1 MSKKENIQ
9 ATDEQ
14 KNQAMHAGDGRPHA
28 AADLDRRQFLGTGVA
43 LGLGSGGLLASL
55 GLGGCATTAGP
66 GAASAKGTG
75 SASAASPAQAGASS
89 ASASPQGATP
99 PSAAGA
105 APPGR
110 RPLPPEPKV
119 SQAPPLKD
127 LKGKVA
133 YVSAA
138 SDGIG
143 LGIARAASNAGMIVV
158 IGYRNEERLEAAIPL
173 FKPGNAGVM
182 PFKHD
187 VTDRA
192 GWAQMVEVVKG
203 KYGKLHLVVNNAG
216 IKTLREASQ
225 AKYDEWDNAV
235 AVNFTAIYNSVA
247 ACLPHMME
255 HGEGGHFVTTA
266 SMGGLLPGVNAG
278 IYTSTKIAAVGV
290 MEALR
295 VELESTN
302 IGTSVF
308 CPGLVTTDNYI
319 GTGEQNPYHPRGPG
333 GPPRFPGPPPGMD
346 PLEAGERV
354 LNGVINNDLFIL
366 SHPEFKAGM
375 QERFDAIMLST
386 PTVEEPISAARVA
399 YERVVLRCGIYPREI
414 DHRKTKR
421 TSYRKV

>member
-1 MSKKENIQ
+1 MSKKEDIQ
-9 ATDEQ
+9 GMREQ
-14 KNQAMHAGDGRPHA
+14 KNRPMYAADGRPLA
-28 AADLDRRQFLGTGVA
+28 APDLDRRQFLGTTGMA
-43 LGLGSGGLLASL
+43 FGLGSGGLLASL
-55 GLGGCATTAGP
+55 GLSGCATKPGP
-66 GAASAKGTG
+66 ATGTASAKGTPS
-75 SASAASPAQAGASS
+75 SATASAAPPAQVTSAAASPAAGS
-89 ASASPQGATP
+89 
-99 PSAAGA
+99 

-110 RPLPPEPKV
+110 PPLPPEPKV

-133 YVSAA
+133 YISAA

-158 IGYRNEERLEAAIPL
+158 IGYRNQERLEAALPL
-173 FKPGNAGVM
+173 FKTGNPGVM

-192 GWAQMVEVVKG
+192 GWAEMVAAVKS

-216 IKTLREASQ
+216 IKTLRQASQ

-278 IYTSTKIAAVGV
+278 IYTSTKIAAVGI

-295 VELESTN
+295 VELETTN

-354 LNGVINNDLFIL
+354 LNGVVNNDLFIL

-386 PTVEEPISAARVA
+386 PSVEEPIPASRVA

-414 DHRKTKR
+414 EHRKTKR
-421 TSYRKV
+421 TSYRT

>member
-1 MSKKENIQ
+1 MSKKEDIQ
-9 ATDEQ
+9 TMRAATEW
-14 KNQAMHAGDGRPHA
+14 
-28 AADLDRRQFLGTGVA
+28 DRRQFLGTGMA
-43 LGLGSGGLLASL
+43 FSLGSGALLASL
-55 GLGGCATTAGP
+55 GLSGCATKGATGSGASAGAGP
-66 GAASAKGTG
+66 AG
-75 SASAASPAQAGASS
+75 SAAATASGSAAPA
-89 ASASPQGATP
+89 
-99 PSAAGA
+99 A
-105 APPGR
+105 APSGR
-110 RPLPPEPKV
+110 PAPPPEPTV
-119 SQAPPLKD
+119 AQPAPLKD

-133 YVSAA
+133 YVSAS

-143 LGIARAASNAGMIVV
+143 LGIARACSNAGMIVV
-158 IGYRNEERLEAAIPL
+158 IGYRNEERLKAALPL
-173 FKPGNAGVM
+173 FKPDNPGVM

-192 GWAQMVEVVKG
+192 GWNQLVEQVKS

-216 IKTLREASQ
+216 VKTLRQASQ

-247 ACLPHMME
+247 ACLPHMLE

-278 IYTSTKIAAVGV
+278 VYTSTKIAAVGI

-308 CPGLVTTDNYI
+308 CPGLVNTDNYI
-319 GTGEQNPYHPRGPG
+319 GTGEQNPYHPKGPAG
-333 GPPRFPGPPPGMD
+333 MPPRPPGPPPGMD

-354 LNGVINNDLFIL
+354 LNGVVHNDLFIL

-386 PTVEEPISAARVA
+386 PAVEEPIPEPRIA
-399 YERVVLRCGIYPREI
+399 YERVVTRCGIYPREI
-414 DHRKTKR
+414 EHRKAPR
-421 TSYRKV
+421 PSYLKA

>member
-1 MSKKENIQ
+1 MTRNEDTS
-9 ATDEQ
+9 T
-14 KNQAMHAGDGRPHA
+14 RRA
-28 AADLDRRQFLGTGVA
+28 APELDRRQFLGTAIAFGWPAGSAGWPMGLPA
-43 LGLGSGGLLASL
+43 LGAGGLLASL
-55 GLGGCATTAGP
+55 GLSGCASNPQATSATA
-66 GAASAKGTG
+66 AT
-75 SASAASPAQAGASS
+75 ASAAAAAPS
-89 ASASPQGATP
+89 P
-99 PSAAGA
+99 PSPPAAA
-105 APPGR
+105 IAPPPGR
-110 RPLPPEPKV
+110 PPLPAEPKV
-119 SQAPPLKD
+119 SQPPPLTD
-127 LKGKVA
+127 LRGKVA
-133 YVSAA
+133 YISAA

-158 IGYRNEERLEAAIPL
+158 IGYRNEERLQAALPL
-173 FKPGNAGVM
+173 FKPGNPGVM

-192 GWAQMVEVVKG
+192 GWNQMVKQVKD

-216 IKTLREASQ
+216 IKTLRQASQ

-278 IYTSTKIAAVGV
+278 VYTSTKIAAVGI

-308 CPGLVTTDNYI
+308 CPGLVNTDNYI
-319 GTGEQNPYHPRGPG
+319 GSGEKNPYHPHGAG
-333 GPPRFPGPPPGMD
+333 GPPPGRPMGQRLPGPPPGMD
-346 PLEAGERV
+346 PMEAGERV
-354 LNGVINNDLFIL
+354 LNGVIHNDLFIL

-375 QERFDAIMLST
+375 QERFEAIMLST
-386 PTVEEPISAARVA
+386 PAVEAPIPAPRVA

-414 DHRKTKR
+414 EHRNLR
-421 TSYRKV
+421 RSSYREV